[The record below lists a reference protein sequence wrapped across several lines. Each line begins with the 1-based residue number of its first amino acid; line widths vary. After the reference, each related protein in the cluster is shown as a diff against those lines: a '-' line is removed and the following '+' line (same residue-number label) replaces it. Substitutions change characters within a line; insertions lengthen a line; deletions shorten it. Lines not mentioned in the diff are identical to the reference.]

1 MDVSPL
7 QTEATMLVSQSGS
20 DASTYGR
27 ALLLFLLMAAATAG
41 WLGVNLAFP
50 EIQPTGIPQIVSRL
64 LIHGAILAGLWV
76 GLSRA
81 GFSGDQQLRIW
92 LAVAVTLTIWLVLVW
107 WIALAS
113 GFRARPGVP
122 TLPPAIFLPII
133 LGLIVLLP
141 SKRIGAVLDAI
152 PPSWLVGLQAYRVLG
167 GIFLVGWL
175 QGTIPGEFALP
186 AGSGDVLVGLLA
198 LPVAY
203 LLHKEARGA
212 FALAVAWN
220 VLGVLDLASAVSMG
234 TLTQPGP
241 LQLIVPAVP
250 NLLLGTYPT
259 VLIPA
264 FAVPSS
270 ILLHSLSLRQLRRRL
285 RSGASQAPV
294 HATALA

>member
-1 MDVSPL
+1 
-7 QTEATMLVSQSGS
+7 MLVS
-20 DASTYGR
+20 DAGFDATAYGR
-27 ALLLFLLMAAATAG
+27 AFVLFLLMAVATAA
-41 WLGVNLAFP
+41 WLGLNLIFP
-50 EIQPTGIPQIVSRL
+50 GIQPTGISQTVSRL
-64 LIHGAILAGLWV
+64 IINGAILAGLWV

-81 GFSGDQQLRIW
+81 GFAGSPHLRIW
-92 LAVAVTLTIWLVLVW
+92 LAVALPFTIWLVLVW
-107 WIALAS
+107 WIAFAG

-122 TLPPAIFLPII
+122 PIPPTIFLPII
-133 LGLIVLLP
+133 IGLIVLLP

-152 PPSWLVGLQAYRVLG
+152 PPSWLVGLQLYRVLG

-175 QGTIPGEFALP
+175 QGGISGEFALP

-203 LLHKEARGA
+203 LLHQGARGA
-212 FALAVAWN
+212 VPLAIAWN
-220 VLGVLDLASAVSMG
+220 VLGIIDLASAVSMG

-250 NLLLGTYPT
+250 NLQLGTYPT

-270 ILLHSLSLRQLRRRL
+270 ILLHALSLRQLRRRV
-285 RSGASQAPV
+285 RRGSTMAP
-294 HATALA
+294 AEAPALA

>member
-1 MDVSPL
+1 
-7 QTEATMLVSQSGS
+7 MLVSDAGS
-20 DASTYGR
+20 DAAAYRR
-27 ALLLFLLMAAATAG
+27 ALLLFLWMVAATAA
-41 WLGVNLAFP
+41 WLGLNLVFP
-50 EIQPTGIPQIVSRL
+50 GIQPTGISQIVSRS
-64 LIHGAILAGLWV
+64 AINGVVLAALWV

-81 GFSGDQQLRIW
+81 GFTGNRHLRIW
-92 LAVAVTLTIWLVLVW
+92 LAVALPFTIWLVLVW
-107 WIALAS
+107 WIAFAG

-122 TLPPAIFLPII
+122 PIPPAIFLPII

-152 PPSWLVGLQAYRVLG
+152 PPSWLVGLQLYRVLG

-175 QGTIPGEFALP
+175 QGNIPGEFALP

-203 LLHKEARGA
+203 LLHKRARGA
-212 FALAVAWN
+212 AALAIAWN
-220 VLGVLDLASAVSMG
+220 ALGIIDLASAVSMG

-250 NLLLGTYPT
+250 NLQLGTYPT
-259 VLIPA
+259 VLVPA

-270 ILLHSLSLRQLRRRL
+270 ILLHALSLRQLRRRM
-285 RSGASQAPV
+285 RGSATGAPV
-294 HATALA
+294 QATALA

>member
-1 MDVSPL
+1 MFVSD
-7 QTEATMLVSQSGS
+7 TGS
-20 DASTYGR
+20 DAAAYGR
-27 ALLLFLLMAAATAG
+27 ALRLFLLMAVATAA
-41 WLGVNLAFP
+41 WLGLNLIFP
-50 EIQPTGIPQIVSRL
+50 GMQPTGISQAVSRV
-64 LIHGAILAGLWV
+64 IINGAILAGLWV

-81 GFSGDQQLRIW
+81 GFTGNRHLRIW
-92 LAVAVTLTIWLVLVW
+92 LAIAVPFTIWLVLVW
-107 WIALAS
+107 WIALAG

-122 TLPPAIFLPII
+122 PIPPAIFLPII

-152 PPSWLVGLQAYRVLG
+152 PPSWLIGLQLYRVLG

-175 QGTIPGEFALP
+175 QGQIPGEFALP

-203 LLHKEARGA
+203 LLHKQARGA
-212 FALAVAWN
+212 AALAVAWN
-220 VLGVLDLASAVSMG
+220 VLGIVDLASAVTMG

-250 NLLLGTYPT
+250 NVLLGTYPT
-259 VLIPA
+259 VLVPA

-270 ILLHSLSLRQLRRRL
+270 ILLHALSLRQLRRRM
-285 RSGASQAPV
+285 RSGAAGAPV
-294 HATALA
+294 EAAALA